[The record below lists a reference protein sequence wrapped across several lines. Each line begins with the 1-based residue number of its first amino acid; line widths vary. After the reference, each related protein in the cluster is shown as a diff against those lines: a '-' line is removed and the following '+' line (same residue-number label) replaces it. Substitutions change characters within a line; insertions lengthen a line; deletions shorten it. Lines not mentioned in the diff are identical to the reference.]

1 MITLNTIQ
9 QEHIADLIIQHRHAC
24 DFEDRLFTKWLETDG
39 EQEKISFRKYARRRQ
54 AIEAEL
60 AERYGI
66 DLQAAITRRINKATA
81 A

>member
-9 QEHIADLIIQHRHAC
+9 QEHIADLIIQHRHASVS
-24 DFEDRLFTKWLETDG
+24 EDSLFTKWLETDS
-39 EQEKISFRKYARRRQ
+39 ELARKAFRKAAQRRHT
-54 AIEAEL
+54 IEAEL

-66 DLQAAITRRINKATA
+66 DLQAATTRRIKKATA